1 MNTTPQG
8 NVVPIS
14 LPQRLPFTIS
24 IASDER
30 EIQDAVHIRYS
41 AYARHVPGLAALL
54 TAPEPGDRDAGAVVL
69 LARAKLD
76 GEPLG
81 TMRVQTNRHR
91 ALALEQSIAL
101 PPRLRQAHLA
111 EATRLGVCQSRI
123 GRVVKTLLFK
133 AFYLYCRRT
142 GVDWMVIGARAPLDR
157 QYEALGFDDVF
168 PGRGY
173 VPLAHAGN
181 IPHRVLG
188 FELAGAEAR
197 WRQIQHPLYAL
208 FCRTQHPDI
217 DLRGAVPAAMP
228 RTQELAPPVRIAA
241 EA

>member
-1 MNTTPQG
+1 MSPTPQD
-8 NVVPIS
+8 NVVAFS

-24 IASDER
+24 IAGEER
-30 EIQDAVHIRYS
+30 ELRDAVQIRHA

-54 TAPEPGDRDAGAVVL
+54 SEPEAGDRDAGAAVL
-69 LARAKLD
+69 LARSKLD

-81 TMRVQTNRHR
+81 TLRIQSNLHR
-91 ALALEQSIAL
+91 ALAIEQSIAL

-111 EATRLGVCQSRI
+111 EATRLGVSQARI

-157 QYEALGFDDVF
+157 GYQALGFDDVF
-168 PGRGY
+168 PGLGY

-188 FELAGAEAR
+188 FEMAGAEAR
-197 WRQIQHPLYAL
+197 WRQAQHPLYGL

-217 DLRGAVPAAMP
+217 DLRGAYPAAP
-228 RTQELAPPVRIAA
+228 RPQEAAVPMRIAA

>member
-1 MNTTPQG
+1 MTTILQS

-24 IASDER
+24 IAADEQ
-30 EIQDAVHIRYS
+30 EIRDAVQIRHA

-54 TAPEPGDRDAGAVVL
+54 SEPESGDRDAGAVVL
-69 LARAKLD
+69 LARSKLD
-76 GEPLG
+76 GDPLG
-81 TMRVQTNRHR
+81 TMRIQTNSHR
-91 ALALEQSIAL
+91 ALAIEQSVAL

-111 EATRLGVCQSRI
+111 EATRLGVSLGRI
-123 GRVVKTLLFK
+123 GRVVKTMLFK
-133 AFYLYCRRT
+133 AFYLYCRRV
-142 GVDWMVIGARAPLDR
+142 GVDVMVIGARSPLDR

-168 PGRGY
+168 PGRGF

-188 FELAGAEAR
+188 FDMAGAEAR
-197 WRQIQHPLYAL
+197 WRQAQHPLYGL

-217 DLRGAVPAAMP
+217 DLRGAVPAVTP
-228 RTQELAPPVRIAA
+228 RPQEAATPVRIAV

>member
-1 MNTTPQG
+1 MSTTQPN
-8 NVVPIS
+8 NVVPFS

-24 IASDER
+24 IAADEQ
-30 EIQDAVHIRYS
+30 EIRDAVHIRHA

-54 TAPEPGDRDAGAVVL
+54 TAPEAGDRDAGSAVL
-69 LARAKLD
+69 LARSKLD

-81 TMRVQTNRHR
+81 TMRIQTNSHR

-101 PPRLRQAHLA
+101 PPRLRQGHLA

-133 AFYLYCRRT
+133 AFYLYCRRV
-142 GVDWMVIGARAPLDR
+142 GVDWMVIGARSPLDR
-157 QYEALGFDDVF
+157 QYETLGFEDVF
-168 PGRGY
+168 PGRGF

-181 IPHRVLG
+181 LPHRVLG
-188 FELAGAEAR
+188 FEMAGAEAR
-197 WRQIQHPLYAL
+197 WRQAQHPLYGL

-217 DLRGAVPAAMP
+217 DLRGAVPAAAP
-228 RTQELAPPVRIAA
+228 RTQELAAPVRIAA